1 MKIKKQA
8 QSRDCFVCGVQ
19 NTYGL
24 HMKFYEAEPG
34 VVEANYTVDE
44 HFQGYPGVVHG
55 GIIASKMDEAMGRV
69 FMGDNPPR
77 FMVTAELKIRYRK
90 PVPTSQPLVIRGVSV
105 SDNGRVGRA
114 IGTIHD
120 SKGQLLVEGE
130 IVVADIPQTLNPV
143 DDYSNSGW
151 QVYPD

>member
-1 MKIKKQA
+1 MELKKQA

-19 NTYGL
+19 NAYGL
-24 HMKFYEAEPG
+24 HMRFYEPEPG
-34 VVEANYTVDE
+34 VVETNYIVDE

-55 GIIASKMDEAMGRV
+55 GIIASMMDEAMGRV

-90 PVPTSQPLVIRGVSV
+90 PVPTSQPLKIRGELV

-114 IGTIHD
+114 IGTIHG
-120 SKGQLLVEGE
+120 SKGELLVEGE
-130 IVVADIPQTLNPV
+130 IVVANIPQTLNPV